1 MEAENYDVEKIEE
14 LYTEAKN
21 EIIKTIN
28 QFQETEASNPV
39 VFFESIRGV
48 RQNFAVIDT
57 IIKNL
62 LVSSVCRN

>member
-62 LVSSVCRN
+62 LVSSACRN